1 MLTGF
6 YNEDVI
12 EEGDIRMWYL
22 RVRGKEIGKSEGY
35 CRQIVERLLE
45 RLDEQSSEEESDS

>member
-12 EEGDIRMWYL
+12 EERDIRVWYL
-22 RVRGKEIGKSEGY
+22 RVRGKEMGKSEGY
-35 CRQIVERLLE
+35 CRQIVERLLG
-45 RLDEQSSEEESDS
+45 RLDEQSSEESSDS